1 MTLLST
7 RARPA
12 ASTVKLKF
20 ELSPQTTRIGRRAC
34 SGLEVR
40 TGMMTRGNANLVQS
54 LLALRSRLGRYHP
67 ERHYMRGPGPK
78 TLSKLGEMYRA
89 ETQDV
94 LEERL
99 PEKWVALVRG
109 AGGGGG
115 HR

>member
-1 MTLLST
+1 
-7 RARPA
+7 
-12 ASTVKLKF
+12 
-20 ELSPQTTRIGRRAC
+20 
-34 SGLEVR
+34 
-40 TGMMTRGNANLVQS
+40 MMTRGNANLVQS

-67 ERHYMRGPGPK
+67 ERHYMWGPGPK

-99 PEKWVALVRG
+99 PEKWVALIR
-109 AGGGGG
+109 AFEERGGGG

>member
-1 MTLLST
+1 LTSLGT

-12 ASTVKLKF
+12 ASTVKLEF
-20 ELSPQTTRIGRRAC
+20 ELSPQIKRIGRRAC

-40 TGMMTRGNANLVQS
+40 AEIMTRGNATLVQS

-89 ETQDV
+89 ETQDD
-94 LEERL
+94 LQERL
-99 PEKWVALVRG
+99 PEKWIALTR
-109 AGGGGG
+109 AIEERGG